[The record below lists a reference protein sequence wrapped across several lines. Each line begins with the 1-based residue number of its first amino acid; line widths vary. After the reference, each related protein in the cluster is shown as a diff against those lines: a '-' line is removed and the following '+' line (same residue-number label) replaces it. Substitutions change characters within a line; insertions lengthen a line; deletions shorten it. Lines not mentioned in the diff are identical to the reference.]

1 MIRLRQLI
9 TAILILTLPLFAGC
23 WDQVEIEDLAVV
35 RAIGLDYLPGR
46 QSPYL
51 VTLAIKRPAGI
62 DEQGGAGGEPTIIY
76 SGVGASVDLAIQ
88 QATNSMSKTIFLAH
102 AEVYLVGEEAAKAG
116 VSPFLD
122 FIIRHPET
130 RLNGFMLVT
139 EGMAH
144 DALQLTE
151 RMEESVSEEI
161 LSLIFTSQETSE
173 TEVDEVFIFLRQMA
187 TPGKDPHAGA
197 LTVKAPLAEQIANE
211 DDEDENNDNDQEEN
225 GENEQDNG
233 NGEENDTGNQEDDV
247 HALEGI
253 AVFAGDKLADILK
266 YPESR
271 GILWLTNNMR
281 RSIMAVSDPV
291 HPEHIVNISIARTA
305 TKITPVMENGEF
317 SFRIEVDTEGDLE
330 SQSSETDLSKPE
342 EIEKLND
349 ALAGVIKEE
358 MEKTLRRLQELQT
371 DVMGLG
377 MRLNRRHPQVYREVA
392 DRWPE
397 EFSKVNVDIHVEAN
411 IRRTGQ
417 HSHTTRVNR

>member
-1 MIRLRQLI
+1 MIRIRQLI
-9 TAILILTLPLFAGC
+9 AAILLLTLPLFAGC

-62 DEQGGAGGEPTIIY
+62 EEDPGGGGEPTIIY

-88 QATNSMSKTIFLAH
+88 QATKTMSKTLFLAH
-102 AEVYLVGEEAAKAG
+102 AEVYLIGEEAAKAG
-116 VSPFLD
+116 VSHFLD
-122 FIIRHPET
+122 FIIRNPQA

-151 RMEESVSEEI
+151 RMEESISEEI

-173 TEVDEVFIFLRQMA
+173 TEVDEVFIFLRQMS

-197 LTVKAPLAEQIANE
+197 LTVKAPLAEQINNE
-211 DDEDENNDNDQEEN
+211 VGPDDNNDNGQEEN
-225 GENEQDNG
+225 EEEEQDNG
-233 NGEENDTGNQEDDV
+233 NGEENDAGNQEDDV

-253 AVFAGDKLADILK
+253 AVFAGDKLADILS

-271 GILWLTNNMR
+271 GILWLTGNMR
-281 RSIMAVSDPV
+281 RGIMAVNDPV
-291 HPEHIVNISIARTA
+291 HPEHIVSILIARTE
-305 TKITPVMENGEF
+305 TKITPVVENGEF

-377 MRLNRRHPQVYREVA
+377 MRLNRRHPQLYQEVA